1 MNEKT
6 GSFNT
11 CFKDDKN
18 KLIIE
23 IDYIDLLINS
33 MNIEVDDLIV
43 QLDNIDNAIDKAKN
57 KGNIIAK

>member
-1 MNEKT
+1 M
-6 GSFNT
+6 SSYA
-11 CFKDDKN
+11 
-18 KLIIE
+18 I
-23 IDYIDLLINS
+23 LINS